1 MQLDIIQDILRRD
14 ENIEFLED
22 DIFTTRVPLGE
33 LLNEEL
39 NEELKIVFEFV
50 QKNEGTQAK
59 HITEMLARPAKT
71 TERQIAELIKK
82 GLIERRGSR
91 KTGGYWKVVEK

>member
-39 NEELKIVFEFV
+39 NKELNEELKIVFEFV
-50 QKNEGTQAK
+50 QKMK
-59 HITEMLARPAKT
+59 
-71 TERQIAELIKK
+71 ERKPNIS
-82 GLIERRGSR
+82 RRC
-91 KTGGYWKVVEK
+91 

>member
-82 GLIERRGSR
+82 D
-91 KTGGYWKVVEK
+91 

>member
-33 LLNEEL
+33 LLNEELNKELNEEL

-82 GLIERRGSR
+82 D
-91 KTGGYWKVVEK
+91 

>member
-33 LLNEEL
+33 LLNKEL
-39 NEELKIVFEFV
+39 NEELKIVFEFI

-59 HITEMLARPAKT
+59 NISEILARSAKT
-71 TERQIAELIKK
+71 IERQVAELIKK